1 MSVPPATEAN
11 SASLTRD
18 LIYAARYYLGGRRG
32 ILILASGVAVAGAA
46 LNWSWLVA
54 AGIAPI
60 LLTAL
65 PCVVMC
71 GLGLCINRFFG
82 ASCSTGQARSVA
94 TPDQANQISGPANGV
109 PGVASAP
116 ACCLDTADTT
126 AVAQEG
132 NSDKERRDHHA

>member
-32 ILILASGVAVAGAA
+32 ILILGSGAAIAGAA
-46 LNWSWLVA
+46 MNWSWLVA

-71 GLGLCINRFFG
+71 GLGLCFNRFFG

-94 TPDQANQISGPANGV
+94 APDQANQISSQANSVLGV
-109 PGVASAP
+109 TSAP
-116 ACCLDTADTT
+116 ACCLDAPDKV
-126 AVAQEG
+126 AVAEEG

>member
-1 MSVPPATEAN
+1 MSVPPTTEAN

-32 ILILASGVAVAGAA
+32 ILILGSGAAIAGAA
-46 LNWSWLVA
+46 MNWSWLVA

-71 GLGLCINRFFG
+71 GLGLCFNRSSG
-82 ASCSTGQARSVA
+82 ASCSSGQARSAA
-94 TPDQANQISGPANGV
+94 TPDQANQISGQANGV
-109 PGVASAP
+109 LGVTSTP
-116 ACCLDTADTT
+116 ACCLDAPDKV
-126 AVAQEG
+126 AVAEEG